1 MSYLKIL
8 SLCGLLLL
16 LGQGPAYGD
25 PGRVAPETTHSSL
38 AKAALFLAAGD
49 YRRAL
54 EACQRE
60 IDDAQSAAS
69 YIHLTYVYQAID
81 AYLEHL
87 LQKERWMAIEHLYLN
102 LAYRDTEDLI
112 EHAAMLRRNA
122 GNRGKARIAVERMEQ
137 REQLDSLGAGAE
149 DGEDASRCHGP
160 PLSPDRLMAREE
172 SGWTLQTYSNPLMPS
187 VSKHVPVARTQR
199 LHHGPSTGS
208 GLAETGEAFQLSRP
222 TVCPALAAVLQSPR
236 FRRRA
241 RP

>member
-16 LGQGPAYGD
+16 LVQGPAYGE

-38 AKAALFLAAGD
+38 AKANLFLAAGD

-60 IDDAQSAAS
+60 IDDAPSAAS

-112 EHAAMLRRNA
+112 DPPGGLARMAKEMIQASVRQQSDVSAAMA
-122 GNRGKARIAVERMEQ
+122 NRLDKAESDCLWVEQAQWR
-137 REQLDSLGAGAE
+137 A
-149 DGEDASRCHGP
+149 
-160 PLSPDRLMAREE
+160 
-172 SGWTLQTYSNPLMPS
+172 TNPEIWWQG
-187 VSKHVPVARTQR
+187 VPKTWVR
-199 LHHGPSTGS
+199 
-208 GLAETGEAFQLSRP
+208 
-222 TVCPALAAVLQSPR
+222 
-236 FRRRA
+236 
-241 RP
+241 

>member
-16 LGQGPAYGD
+16 LGQGPAYGE

-60 IDDAQSAAS
+60 IDDAPSAAS

-112 EHAAMLRRNA
+112 DPPGGLARMAKEMIQASVRQQSDVSAAMA
-122 GNRGKARIAVERMEQ
+122 NRLDKAE
-137 REQLDSLGAGAE
+137 S
-149 DGEDASRCHGP
+149 
-160 PLSPDRLMAREE
+160 DRLWVEQAQWRA
-172 SGWTLQTYSNPLMPS
+172 TNPEIWWQG
-187 VSKHVPVARTQR
+187 VPKTWVR
-199 LHHGPSTGS
+199 
-208 GLAETGEAFQLSRP
+208 
-222 TVCPALAAVLQSPR
+222 
-236 FRRRA
+236 
-241 RP
+241 